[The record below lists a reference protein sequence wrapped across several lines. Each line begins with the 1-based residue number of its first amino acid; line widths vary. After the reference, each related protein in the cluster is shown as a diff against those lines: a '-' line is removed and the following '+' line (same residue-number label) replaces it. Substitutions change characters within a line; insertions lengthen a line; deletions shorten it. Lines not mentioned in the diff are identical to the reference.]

1 MQSETIMHRI
11 IRYYIYFTVC
21 YTTEPDLPYA
31 KDYICIVEYN
41 LEMSSSGS
49 MAENGARV
57 R

>member
-11 IRYYIYFTVC
+11 IREYIYVTVC
-21 YTTEPDLPYA
+21 YAAEPDLPYA
-31 KDYICIVEYN
+31 KNYICTVEYK

>member
-11 IRYYIYFTVC
+11 IREYIYVTLC

-31 KDYICIVEYN
+31 KNYICIVEYN